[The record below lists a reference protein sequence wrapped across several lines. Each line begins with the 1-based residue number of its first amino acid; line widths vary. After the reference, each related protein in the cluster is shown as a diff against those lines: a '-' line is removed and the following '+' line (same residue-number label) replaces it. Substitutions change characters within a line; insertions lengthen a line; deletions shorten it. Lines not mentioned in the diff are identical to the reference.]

1 MKVSSKEKYD
11 LIYKMINELD
21 ENEKCNLITD
31 LILDQELDQDEE
43 MEVPKP
49 IAKRADKVVFEK

>member
-1 MKVSSKEKYD
+1 MKASSKEKYD